1 MLHARVSIW
10 YEENN
15 IHLAELIFSPGPLLW
30 VAASSGVF
38 PGMIN
43 TVDGG
48 SGKPLPNLLLYRGSI
63 REECIKLVGFI
74 PVGLIFLVKRHL
86 LSSLNSGG
94 NSSRARASASE

>member
-1 MLHARVSIW
+1 MNK
-10 YEENN
+10 ENKIIN
-15 IHLAELIFSPGPLLW
+15 LAELIFSSGPLLR
-30 VAASSGVF
+30 VAALDVIL
-38 PGMIN
+38 GMIN

-94 NSSRARASASE
+94 NSSRARASA